1 MSCIMPPGTLE
12 IPTTREIKGERMT
25 RGTSPTRATRVAGGT
40 SLLVALLSAAALTG
54 AAFVTVDLATC
65 GQPARYV
72 HNEQQLELVGGCVDP
87 AELPKIHPEPKKAKP
102 KAAAGAYQP

>member
-1 MSCIMPPGTLE
+1 
-12 IPTTREIKGERMT
+12 MT

-40 SLLVALLSAAALTG
+40 SLLVAVLSAAALTG

-72 HNEQQLELVGGCVDP
+72 HNEQQIELVGGCIDT
-87 AELPKIHPEPKKAKP
+87 AKLPTVAPGPEQAKP
-102 KAAAGAYQP
+102 TLSANWQQP